1 MRKRKAQSCRVTS
14 PEIKNDC
21 HGFDKRS
28 LKHSAAGTTPSIPSI
43 DEVGIITVT
52 MVGGEQSSHQF
63 TTVQFLC
70 AQVRFRSRGNPRFRR
85 HGYTFRKDRRRERS
99 NPAPD
104 GLKCSVPNAPTFTGR
119 DCHLQSSSNVVTL
132 IRRAHAASAVFS
144 SSLVTRTL
152 HRVPSSTPRSL
163 PFDRFVA
170 AYNSYHCAPPRRSDY
185 SFSIN
190 QI

>member
-1 MRKRKAQSCRVTS
+1 MRKRKAQKCRVTS

-70 AQVRFRSRGNPRFRR
+70 TQYASKVAVAGKS
-85 HGYTFRKDRRRERS
+85 
-99 NPAPD
+99 AI
-104 GLKCSVPNAPTFTGR
+104 PT
-119 DCHLQSSSNVVTL
+119 S
-132 IRRAHAASAVFS
+132 
-144 SSLVTRTL
+144 
-152 HRVPSSTPRSL
+152 
-163 PFDRFVA
+163 
-170 AYNSYHCAPPRRSDY
+170 
-185 SFSIN
+185 
-190 QI
+190 

>member
-70 AQVRFRSRGNPRFRR
+70 TQYASKVAVAGKSAIPTSWHLVQRPPAGGDQTPRQTDAR
-85 HGYTFRKDRRRERS
+85 
-99 NPAPD
+99 
-104 GLKCSVPNAPTFTGR
+104 CPNAPTFTGR
-119 DCHLQSSSNVVTL
+119 DCHLQSSRNVVTL

-170 AYNSYHCAPPRRSDY
+170 AYNSYHCAPP
-185 SFSIN
+185 F
-190 QI
+190 QV